1 MADKLV
7 QPGWDPL
14 VLAAQLQNIAKQSQ
28 TLMQRF
34 VSNQPDAINAWHW

>member
-7 QPGWDPL
+7 QPLWDPIA
-14 VLAAQLQNIAKQSQ
+14 LAAQLRKIATQSQ

-34 VSNQPDAINAWHW
+34 